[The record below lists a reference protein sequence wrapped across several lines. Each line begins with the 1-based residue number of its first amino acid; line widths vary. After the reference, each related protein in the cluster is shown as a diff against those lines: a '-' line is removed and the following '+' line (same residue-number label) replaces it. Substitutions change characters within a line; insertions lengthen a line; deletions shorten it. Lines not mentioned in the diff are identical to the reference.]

1 MLAEEGATLDKD
13 AAIAAMTTYRGLS
26 LDEQILF
33 IMMEG
38 DYGQYYTALSYIF
51 QMNYSAEIAAV
62 TEKIMVIE
70 QYWTIFNYAPVQE
83 YLDVLNEQVNGEDG
97 LKAMYEALSDED
109 KAAFADLMDL
119 YNFYVEAVDN
129 AEVPEVAA

>member
-1 MLAEEGATLDKD
+1 MATFREL
-13 AAIAAMTTYRGLS
+13 T

-33 IMMEG
+33 VMMEG

-51 QMNYSAEIAAV
+51 QMNYGAEIAAV

-70 QYWTIFNYAPVQE
+70 QYWIIFNYAPNQE
-83 YLDVLNEQVNGEDG
+83 YLGYLGELVNGEEG
-97 LKAMYEALSDED
+97 IKAMYEALSDED

-119 YNFYVEAVDN
+119 YNFYVEAVEN